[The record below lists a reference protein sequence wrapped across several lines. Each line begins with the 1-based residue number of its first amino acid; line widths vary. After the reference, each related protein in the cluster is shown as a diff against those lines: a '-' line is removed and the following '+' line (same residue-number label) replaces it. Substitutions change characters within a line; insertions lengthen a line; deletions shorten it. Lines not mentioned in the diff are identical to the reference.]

1 MKKFFI
7 DQNTKELLLVMEYAD
22 SGDLQSYLKTNFNN
36 LSWDNKIDL
45 AFQIAK
51 GLNYLHNENILHKD
65 LVSIIS
71 YLFYLIIIY
80 ILY

>member
-1 MKKFFI
+1 LKKFFI